1 MPTVKMSHIVTI
13 DSVTEAVRLYSGKSP
28 HHPLVHVINLKE
40 VRVLD
45 DLLNTR
51 ICSNL
56 YSVALKNADGQV
68 RYGRNRYDFSSG
80 VITAYAPG
88 QTIEVEEEYQTGDLS
103 GWFLLFHEDL
113 LLKHP
118 LKESIQ
124 QYGFFSY
131 DIFEALHLSEREQQ
145 TVNRIVSEIDRET
158 QQNQD
163 EFSLD
168 ILLTNIEL
176 LLRYINRYFGRQF
189 LTRKNFHQDNVETF
203 WRLIDDH
210 LDSAAQMESGLPTVN
225 QLAEAM
231 NMSPGYMS
239 DMLRKQ
245 TGKNAQEHI
254 QHRLID
260 KAKYRLLNTN
270 DTVATI
276 AYSLGF
282 EYPQYFS
289 RMFKKRT
296 TMTPQEFRKRH

>member
-1 MPTVKMSHIVTI
+1 M
-13 DSVTEAVRLYSGKSP
+13 
-28 HHPLVHVINLKE
+28 
-40 VRVLD
+40 
-45 DLLNTR
+45 
-51 ICSNL
+51 
-56 YSVALKNADGQV
+56 ALKNADGQV

-176 LLRYINRYFGRQF
+176 LLRYINRYFGRQL
-189 LTRKNFHQDNVETF
+189 LTRKNFHQDSVETF

-245 TGKNAQEHI
+245 TGKSAQEHI

>member
-245 TGKNAQEHI
+245 TGKNA
-254 QHRLID
+254 
-260 KAKYRLLNTN
+260 
-270 DTVATI
+270 
-276 AYSLGF
+276 
-282 EYPQYFS
+282 
-289 RMFKKRT
+289 
-296 TMTPQEFRKRH
+296 